1 MVIVSHDRHFIDN
14 CCNKVII
21 LRNQSLTYFRGTLS
35 EYESDFRTRQ
45 LHMAR
50 MKAASER
57 QTAHFQKT
65 IAENIRQGKKTG
77 DDNRLR
83 QAKSRQKRVE
93 ERSGMQVNEKG
104 FKFKLSRDAG
114 GKSAFH
120 LPFNTLTTTT
130 AITVLFRAIRVFQ
143 ACLCRHCRSRRQEQH
158 HTQHPPGS
166 PSPLPRPSCI
176 ARRHRFQI
184 CI

>member
-1 MVIVSHDRHFIDN
+1 MRCQLAGVLIQDTDLMLLDEPTNFLDLSAILWLEKYLQRVHETHGMTMVIVSHDRQFIDN
-14 CCNKVII
+14 CCNEVII

-35 EYESDFRTRQ
+35 EYESDFRSRQ
-45 LHMAR
+45 LYMAR

-120 LPFNTLTTTT
+120 LPF
-130 AITVLFRAIRVFQ
+130 VL
-143 ACLCRHCRSRRQEQH
+143 
-158 HTQHPPGS
+158 
-166 PSPLPRPSCI
+166 
-176 ARRHRFQI
+176 
-184 CI
+184 